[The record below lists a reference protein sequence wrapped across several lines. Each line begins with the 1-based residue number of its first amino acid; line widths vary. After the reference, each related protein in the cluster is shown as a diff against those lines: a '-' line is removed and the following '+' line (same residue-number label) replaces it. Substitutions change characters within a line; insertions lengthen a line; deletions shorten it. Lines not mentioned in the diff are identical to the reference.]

1 MCYRLIS
8 IHSSLVR
15 WGGEAVKR
23 VRFNSKLLASFL
35 LISLPTAFAAPS
47 STLWFIPDPVAW
59 YKRTSDVI
67 TGTGLNTQVETLGYA
82 LVFTLFAYGALR
94 ASYYSRSSEFAALFG
109 RLLLA
114 GAILLSLTPIR
125 SVLHGTWVSAFG
137 WSSGIFGD
145 VQEELVDAAGGVS
158 LLLAPFFAAGAVV
171 QTAGRRVA
179 QEAAEA
185 AVEVG
190 ASSVAGAASRA
201 SRYMNGVLLLF
212 FPLFGMYAVLVYAS
226 GFVVLLGM
234 LLLPL
239 AGALIMLP
247 NGASWISRW
256 LGMYVGALFTIIF
269 LPIIFG
275 IAIDLGMV
283 QPLAQMGTHMQDA
296 LTQFGDAAQALNVP
310 SGAEVWKVGEW
321 QNWLQGIPDS
331 LLSLLGGI
339 TSILLGWLLS
349 LVGLIV
355 GMLIGVYLL
364 MNLQGL
370 IGGFIGGVGAS
381 AAAAFALSRPPG
393 GSSKTY
399 HHTTSPLPPPP
410 SGSGPSTVPAPKPG
424 GARP

>member
-1 MCYRLIS
+1 MGIRAYS
-8 IHSSLVR
+8 IL
-15 WGGEAVKR
+15 
-23 VRFNSKLLASFL
+23 KLLVGLSVLTA
-35 LISLPTAFAAPS
+35 PTALAAPA
-47 STLWFIPDPVAW
+47 STPWFIPDPVAW

-94 ASYYSRSSEFAALFG
+94 ASYYARSSEFAALFG

-114 GAILLSLTPIR
+114 GAILLSLSPIR
-125 SVLHGTWVSAFG
+125 SVLHGTWVSAFS
-137 WSSGIFGD
+137 WSSGIFSD
-145 VQEELVDAAGGVS
+145 VQGELVDAAEGVS

-171 QTAGRRVA
+171 QTAGRRIA
-179 QEAAEA
+179 REATGVLAEINTS
-185 AVEVG
+185 AVT
-190 ASSVAGAASRA
+190 STASRA
-201 SRYMNGVLLLF
+201 SQYLNGVLLLF

-239 AGALIMLP
+239 AGSLIMLP

-256 LGMYVGALFTIIF
+256 LGMYVGALFTVIF

-283 QPLAQMGTHMQDA
+283 QPLARMGTHMQDA
-296 LTQFGDAAQALNVP
+296 LSQFGDAAQALNVP
-310 SGAEVWKVGEW
+310 SGAELWKVAEW
-321 QNWLQGIPDS
+321 QDWLQGIPDS
-331 LLSLLGGI
+331 LLNILGGI

-370 IGGFIGGVGAS
+370 IGSFIGGIGAS
-381 AAAAFALSRPPG
+381 AAAAFSLSRVPG
-393 GSSKTY
+393 SSSKTY
-399 HHTTSPLPPPP
+399 HHIRHTTSPSSPSPPGGA
-410 SGSGPSTVPAPKPG
+410 GSSSVPAPRPG

>member
-1 MCYRLIS
+1 MRHHYTIP
-8 IHSSLVR
+8 
-15 WGGEAVKR
+15 
-23 VRFNSKLLASFL
+23 KLLAGLFVC
-35 LISLPTAFAAPS
+35 ITPTAFAVPS
-47 STLWFIPDPVAW
+47 STPWFIPDPVAW
-59 YKRTSDVI
+59 YRRTSDVI
-67 TGTGLNTQVETLGYA
+67 TGTGLNTQVETLSYA

-114 GAILLSLTPIR
+114 GAILLSLSPIR
-125 SVLHGTWVSAFG
+125 GVLHGTWVSAFG
-137 WSSGIFGD
+137 WSSGIFSG
-145 VQEELVDAAGGVS
+145 VQEELVDAADDVS

-171 QTAGRRVA
+171 QTAGRRIA
-179 QEAAEA
+179 REATGAM
-185 AVEVG
+185 VEMG
-190 ASSVAGAASRA
+190 ASSVTGAASRA
-201 SRYMNGVLLLF
+201 SQYMNGVLLLF

-256 LGMYVGALFTIIF
+256 LGMYVGALFTVIF

-283 QPLAQMGTHMQDA
+283 QPLARMGGHMQDA
-296 LTQFGDAAQALNVP
+296 LTQFSAASQALDVP
-310 SGAEVWKVGEW
+310 SGAELWKVGEW
-321 QNWLQGIPDS
+321 QDWLQGIPDS
-331 LLSLLGGI
+331 LLSALGGI

-370 IGGFIGGVGAS
+370 IGGFIGGIGAS
-381 AAAAFALSRPPG
+381 AAAAFSLSRVPG
-393 GSSKTY
+393 GSGKTY
-399 HHTTSPLPPPP
+399 HHTTQTTSSPPPP
-410 SGSGPSTVPAPKPG
+410 SPGGSGSVPAPKPG